1 MRQLLAGLAQADPR
15 KKAPACQGLNEPP
28 AGGMGAGGM
37 RVVAGMKLC
46 LAVMVPP
53 QGLSDAAS
61 PGASMARRGIGK
73 AQGQVSGRDLEARR
87 GSNLPARR
95 GPNTDRSLRWR
106 QARELNPRRP
116 LS

>member
-1 MRQLLAGLAQADPR
+1 MPKSESVCRSPVRAARRVNLICDRRQQLAGLAQADPR

-53 QGLSDAAS
+53 
-61 PGASMARRGIGK
+61 RGCR
-73 AQGQVSGRDLEARR
+73 Q
-87 GSNLPARR
+87 PARQLDQQQSSAGEPAHQGR
-95 GPNTDRSLRWR
+95 AAIGYSSAAEP
-106 QARELNPRRP
+106 
-116 LS
+116 